1 MANAFLE
8 VFPTLQLNHEMKGL
22 LSEATV
28 TKVASNRN
36 RDFIRVYFDNTRLIP
51 KRDIWRLEEDMRQ
64 QLFPNQKMQIK
75 LMEHYRLSSQYTA
88 KTLLDTYKE
97 SMLCEIK
104 EYSLLLYNIFRKAE
118 IRFEEDM
125 QMTLILE
132 DTLIAR
138 ESQDELIEVLDKIIR
153 ERCGIQTKFDI
164 QFVEKKESHYK
175 KNTDHQ
181 IDLEVES
188 IVRRTAAAKSEHEQ
202 EHAEDEMLGA
212 VAKENEADTSKAQ
225 SPKEQSAK
233 VAKTKSTADVGS
245 RQNGKKGGVKKREY
259 GLKRSDNPDV
269 FYGRDFDEEAVTI
282 DTIQGEVGEVVIRG
296 QIIDTD
302 MRELRNGEKT
312 IVKIVI
318 TDFTDTIA
326 AKIFVKNEQR
336 DELMEHLKKGNFIKI
351 KGVTTMDKFDHEI
364 GLSFLA
370 GMKKIPDFTT
380 PRLDNSMEKRVEL
393 HCHTKMSDMDGVSD
407 VKDII
412 KRAKSWGHKAIAIT
426 DHGAVQAFTDAYHS
440 VSPEDDFKV
449 IYGVEAYLVD
459 DLKEIITNS
468 KNQSLDDSYVV
479 FDLETT
485 GFSPNTCKIIE
496 IGAVKVENGT
506 ITERFSEFVNPQV
519 PIPFKIEELTGIRDD
534 MVMGAETIEEIL
546 PRFMEFCEGC
556 VMIAHNAEFDMS
568 FIRKNCM
575 DLDIPC
581 DHTVGD
587 TVAMARILLPAL
599 HRFKLDTVAKAL
611 KISLEN
617 HHRAVDDAEC
627 TAHIFVKFIEML
639 KERHIE
645 TLNDL
650 NSLGATSVDTVKKLP
665 THHAI
670 ILAQNEV
677 GRINLYRLVS
687 ESHLTY
693 YAKRPRIPKSLY
705 LKYKEGLCIGSAC
718 EAGELYQA
726 ILNGRPQEEITRLV
740 NFYDYLEIQPLGN
753 NMFMLESD
761 KAPVETIEELQE
773 INRKICRLGEEFH
786 KPVVATCDVHFLDP
800 QDEVYRRIIMAGKGF
815 KDSDD
820 QAPLYLRTTEEMLAE
835 FEYLGSEKAREVVIT
850 NPNKI
855 AAMCERIEPVRPDK
869 CPPVIE
875 NSDQML
881 RDICYNKAHEMYGE
895 ELPPI
900 VQERLERELNSIIS
914 NGYAVMYIIAQKLV
928 WKSNEDGYLVGSRGS
943 VGSSFA
949 ATMSGITEVNPLRP
963 HYYCKKCHYS
973 DFDSKEVLAY
983 AGRSGCDMPDKNC
996 PVCGEPLTKDGF
1008 DIPFETFLG
1017 FKGNKEP
1024 DIDLN
1029 FSGDYQGKAHRYTE
1043 VIFGEGQTFRAGT
1056 IGTLADKTAFGYAK
1070 NYYEERGIAK
1080 RNCEIDRIVQGCVGI
1095 RRTTGQ
1101 HPGGIIVLPVGEEI
1115 YSFTPVQHPAN
1126 DMETDIITTHF
1137 DYHSIDHNLLKL
1149 DILGHD
1155 DPTMIRMLEDL
1166 TGIDAQ
1172 QIPLDE
1178 PTVMSLFLNTSALGV
1193 EPEDLGGC
1201 PLGSLGIPEF
1211 GTDFVIQMLIDTKP
1225 QSFSDLIRISGL
1237 SHGTDVW
1244 LGNAQT
1250 LIEEGKA
1257 TISTAIC
1264 TRDDIMIYLI
1274 GMGLES
1280 ELSFT
1285 IMESVRKGKG
1295 LKDEWIEEMKAHDVP
1310 DWYIWSCQKIKY
1322 MFPKAHAAAYV
1333 MMAWRIAYCKVYY
1346 PLAYYAAFFSIRATA
1361 FNYELM
1367 CQGKEKLNYFIKDY
1381 EKRKDTL
1388 TKKEQDTVKDM
1399 RIVQEMYAR
1408 GFTFLPLDVYTAKAR
1423 YFQIIDGKLM
1433 PALNTIEGLGDK
1445 AAEAI
1450 EDAAKQGA
1458 FLSKDDFRQRTKVS
1472 KTVIDLM
1479 SDLGLLEGLPET
1491 NQLSLFDF

>member
-75 LMEHYRLSSQYTA
+75 LMEHYRLSGQYTA

-175 KNTDHQ
+175 KDTDHQ

-233 VAKTKSTADVGS
+233 VAKTKSAADAGS

-581 DHTVGD
+581 NHTVGD
-587 TVAMARILLPAL
+587 TVAMARILLPTL

-726 ILNGRPQEEITRLV
+726 ILNGRPQEEIARLV